1 MLHRAKTAALS
12 ISIAAATI
20 VLSSQYVFAGIAAVS
35 LSLAGSNSDSASSW
49 LGGVQVGH
57 NWQRG
62 SLVYGV
68 EADISAINLNSEMNT
83 ALQDAI
89 NPDATANAHA
99 RVNWYGSLRGRLG
112 WAAGPWLFYGT
123 GGFAYGKVNLSS
135 SFNAAITGAV
145 PGSLNAQTSPL
156 RGGWVAGFGL
166 EYLLNPNLTLGFG
179 YQYIDLGTVNVASS
193 TLFPSGFGTVQME
206 QSARVHAAFHVV
218 AASLNW
224 HFSPTNARPWEGS
237 YAGGHVGGAWGNNAS
252 ADYSYACDNC
262 VFFSDARL
270 KRDIVLVGHLKDGLR
285 LYRYRYLWSDTV
297 YVGVLAQEVA
307 LDHPDAVVK
316 GADGYLRVNYSKLG
330 LKLLTQ
336 AEWDAVRA
344 RQRLA
349 LCCSQ

>member
-1 MLHRAKTAALS
+1 
-12 ISIAAATI
+12 
-20 VLSSQYVFAGIAAVS
+20 
-35 LSLAGSNSDSASSW
+35 
-49 LGGVQVGH
+49 
-57 NWQRG
+57 
-62 SLVYGV
+62 
-68 EADISAINLNSEMNT
+68 
-83 ALQDAI
+83 
-89 NPDATANAHA
+89 
-99 RVNWYGSLRGRLG
+99 
-112 WAAGPWLFYGT
+112 
-123 GGFAYGKVNLSS
+123 
-135 SFNAAITGAV
+135 
-145 PGSLNAQTSPL
+145 
-156 RGGWVAGFGL
+156 
-166 EYLLNPNLTLGFG
+166 LNPNLTLGFG